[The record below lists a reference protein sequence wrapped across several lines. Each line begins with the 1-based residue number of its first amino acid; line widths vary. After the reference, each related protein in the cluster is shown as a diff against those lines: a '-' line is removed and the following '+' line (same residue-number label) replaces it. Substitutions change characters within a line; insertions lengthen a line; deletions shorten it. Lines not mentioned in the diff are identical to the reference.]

1 MKVAVDFS
9 DGVHSDV
16 SSTGYASSRAF
27 SAEYSPELN
36 RLLDELYMPPE
47 TQQLEQAK
55 PSSKAVQNQPL
66 WSSVQPAPFTTNY
79 REETRRRLSSSRS
92 SVAAGI
98 PGEKQTIPSA
108 LPTES
113 YNRSQIA
120 RPTTYLYSTPAIL
133 LSDPNSSSKY
143 TKSLS
148 ATQTVSKSA
157 DEVPIVVWAFRVV
170 VHCRQ
175 LLASWNWILSC
186 PRCLFAFCWLFVAE
200 MLQVF
205 PFFTVLVDLQPFFFF
220 FLSTWG
226 VGKCEGVRS
235 LFFFMSSSLFV
246 FCIYIYI
253 YLILLTYYRV
263 SIETGGWSC
272 GDATGHWSAI
282 EVSQR

>member
-148 ATQTVSKSA
+148 ATQTLSKSA

-170 VHCRQ
+170 VRCRQ

-220 FLSTWG
+220 VDVRCWQMWGCSVPFFLCP
-226 VGKCEGVRS
+226 VLC
-235 LFFFMSSSLFV
+235 LFDV
-246 FCIYIYI
+246 YI
-253 YLILLTYYRV
+253 YLYI
-263 SIETGGWSC
+263 
-272 GDATGHWSAI
+272 
-282 EVSQR
+282 